1 MAEPATPTQVQC
13 SSACTVTVVHELV
26 FPPFQ
31 LTIDEAKE
39 FVLAIVVVWIVA
51 WGVRMV
57 KKAMDTADIGPNP
70 E

>member
-1 MAEPATPTQVQC
+1 VAEPAASTQVQC
-13 SSACTVTVVHELV
+13 STACTVTVVHELV

-31 LTIDEAKE
+31 MTADEAKE
-39 FVLAIVVVWIVA
+39 LVVPILLVWIVA